1 MNRMEREFPAV
12 LPAEKKNQMKIN
24 KKNKTPTRFAF
35 GSPQLIPVR
44 RSPLGSTKCVVNF
57 FFAAVFPFIFLLS
70 RP

>member
-1 MNRMEREFPAV
+1 
-12 LPAEKKNQMKIN
+12 MKIN